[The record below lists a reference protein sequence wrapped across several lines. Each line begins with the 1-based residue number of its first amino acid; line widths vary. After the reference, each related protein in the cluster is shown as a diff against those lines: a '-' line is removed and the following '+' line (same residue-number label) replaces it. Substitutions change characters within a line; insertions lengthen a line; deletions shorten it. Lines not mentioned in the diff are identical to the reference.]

1 MILEELN
8 NCPGTLKEGFNSYS
22 PACRRKLFMGRSV
35 SHVLPF
41 LSPGNEGEDQLK
53 FLENRKRIS
62 ISGVQEK
69 ITLYLEKN
77 KFRFPSENESG
88 QYILK
93 PIPRDLLNV
102 SQVPANEHLTMQ
114 IAEQVFKIKTA
125 PNALIFFKD
134 NIPAYITK
142 RFDIRDDGSRNR
154 MEDFASL
161 AQKTEENEGKDFK
174 YNFSYLGIAEL
185 IKKYVPAYMPELERF
200 YTLVLFNYLFSNGDA
215 HLKNFSLIE
224 TQSGDFLLAPAYDLI
239 CTRIHVDDEDMGLKD
254 GLYENDFEH
263 PSYAKLGFYAYDDL
277 YDFGLKI
284 GLIEN
289 RIQKI
294 LFSFSLEQEI
304 VISMID
310 HSFFNSECKLK
321 YKELYLDKLKR
332 FKLSSSGRI

>member
-1 MILEELN
+1 MNLMEIN
-8 NCPGTLKEGFNSYS
+8 ICPGTLKEGFNSYS

-41 LSPGNEGEDQLK
+41 LSPGNEGDDQLK

-69 ITLYLEKN
+69 ITIFLEKN
-77 KFRFPSENESG
+77 KFRFPTENESG

-114 IAEQVFKIKTA
+114 IAEQVFEIKTA

-154 MEDFASL
+154 IEDFASL

-174 YNFSYLGIAEL
+174 YNFSYLEIAEL

-200 YTLVLFNYLFSNGDA
+200 YSLVLFNYLFSNGDA
-215 HLKNFSLIE
+215 HLKNFSLLE
-224 TQSGDFLLAPAYDLI
+224 TSSGDFLLAPAYDLV
-239 CTRIHVDDEDMGLKD
+239 CTRIHIDDGDVALNE
-254 GLYENDFEH
+254 GLYENDFKH

-284 GLIEN
+284 GLIES

-294 LFSFSLEQEI
+294 LFSFSINQEM
-304 VISMID
+304 VVTMINN
-310 HSFFNSECKLK
+310 SFLNIECKEK
-321 YKELYLDKLKR
+321 YKTLYLNKLR
-332 FKLSSSGRI
+332 CFKLSESGRI